1 MIKTLKHAPHELAK
15 LFPPMES
22 EQLREL
28 AEDIKKNGL
37 LELIILLDG
46 KVLDGVHRQKAC
58 TMAGVEPRYVPWEEL
73 NDSATA
79 SGPLNFVMSRNLKR
93 RHLTASQR
101 AAVATDALP
110 FFEAEAK
117 KRQGRRTDLQ
127 TTSPP
132 KGGEVQSAAAA
143 AAKTTGASTRQV
155 ERAKR
160 LQKESPAKFEQ
171 VKAGKLTLTK
181 AERDKAKTEAAKKS
195 RADAIARVA

>member
-101 AAVATDALP
+101 ASCM
-110 FFEAEAK
+110 K
-117 KRQGRRTDLQ
+117 
-127 TTSPP
+127 
-132 KGGEVQSAAAA
+132 
-143 AAKTTGASTRQV
+143 
-155 ERAKR
+155 
-160 LQKESPAKFEQ
+160 
-171 VKAGKLTLTK
+171 
-181 AERDKAKTEAAKKS
+181 
-195 RADAIARVA
+195 RVAFVSARSTVL